1 MRCDRCGYAVPQWL
15 WLGDD
20 HPMIV
25 NSKPAMICRIDN
37 IEDNTMKIVVEDTVA
52 VRMCKDVHPDKVEVQ
67 EKLGEA
73 AEKLAEATGL
83 SYRVCI
89 ELLDKGWTYQEENHE
104 PGKFISPIA
113 NLRNENNEIKN

>member
-20 HPMIV
+20 HPIIV
-25 NSKPAMICRIDN
+25 NSKPAMIFRTDN
-37 IEDNTMKIVVEDTVA
+37 IKDNTVKIVVEDTVS
-52 VRMCKDVHPDKVEVQ
+52 VRMCKDVHPDKVEAQ

-89 ELLDKGWTYQEENHE
+89 EILDKGWTYQAKVDE
-104 PGKFISPIA
+104 PTILISPIG
-113 NLRNENNEIKN
+113 NLRK